1 MTLRKLFKKI
11 IIRSCDLFNELLDF
25 NLKKLLFLKRLFIL
39 VSISSFTAFFI
50 FFSIVISMAICAEN
64 SISYIYLLL
73 PFAVLFF
80 PTRFLLKKIKSNF
93 LALKYEIKIK
103 KLL

>member
-1 MTLRKLFKKI
+1 MTLRKLFKEI
-11 IIRSCDLFNELLDF
+11 IIRSCDIFNNLLDF

-39 VSISSFTAFFI
+39 ISISLFTAFFV
-50 FFSIVISMAICAEN
+50 FLSIVFSMAICKEN
-64 SISYIYLLL
+64 SVSYIYLLL

>member
-1 MTLRKLFKKI
+1 MTLRKLFKEM
-11 IIRSCDLFNELLDF
+11 IIRSSVIFNSLLDF

-50 FFSIVISMAICAEN
+50 FFSIVISIAICTEN

-80 PTRFLLKKIKSNF
+80 PIRFLLKKIKSNF
-93 LALKYEIKIK
+93 LAFKNEFKTRK
-103 KLL
+103 

>member
-1 MTLRKLFKKI
+1 MTLRKLFKQIK
-11 IIRSCDLFNELLDF
+11 IRSCDFFNELLDF

-39 VSISSFTAFFI
+39 ISITLFTAFFV
-50 FFSIVISMAICAEN
+50 FFSIVISMAICVEN

-80 PTRFLLKKIKSNF
+80 PIRFLLKKIKSNF
-93 LALKYEIKIK
+93 LELKYEIKAK